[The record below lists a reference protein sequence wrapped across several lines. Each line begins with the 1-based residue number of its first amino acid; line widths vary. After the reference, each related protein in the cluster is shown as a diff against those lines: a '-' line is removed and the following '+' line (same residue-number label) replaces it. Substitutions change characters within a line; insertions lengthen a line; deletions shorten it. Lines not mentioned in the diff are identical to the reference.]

1 MENTGTWLVW
11 MISAMKYYQLTRQ
24 KILFLVMIKITQSQ
38 IRVFGATNFTVISI
52 PLLVMRSS
60 LLVIPFYHF
69 SVSIAGNYFI
79 WVVWITMMADYF
91 TFRSY
96 FWNLWS
102 LTSCQQQSKIGPV
115 WNCWAFGTVCPFS
128 LTSQH
133 LTYTNQTKLTL
144 RKEGG
149 TWHQQ

>member
-1 MENTGTWLVW
+1 
-11 MISAMKYYQLTRQ
+11 
-24 KILFLVMIKITQSQ
+24 
-38 IRVFGATNFTVISI
+38 
-52 PLLVMRSS
+52 MRSS

-96 FWNLWS
+96 FWNIWS

-149 TWHQQ
+149 TWHQQQLINMWQVMLVRQLSCKVCIETRHSLSTIERIFASVTIPNKQNASTWRIHN